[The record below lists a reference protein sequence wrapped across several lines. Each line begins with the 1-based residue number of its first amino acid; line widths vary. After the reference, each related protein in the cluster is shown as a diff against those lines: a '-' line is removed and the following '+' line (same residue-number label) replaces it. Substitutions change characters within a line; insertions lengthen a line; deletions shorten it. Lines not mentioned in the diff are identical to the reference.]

1 MATVERAAGSV
12 EAMRNVLS
20 YLVAERHR
28 LREHSADAFELDAN
42 LKAIVAIRSRL
53 THALVESESP
63 PEGPADTC

>member
-28 LREHSADAFELDAN
+28 LRAQGADAVELDAN
-42 LKAIVAIRSRL
+42 LKAIAAIRSRL
-53 THALVESESP
+53 THALLESGSL

>member
-20 YLVAERHR
+20 YLVAERHQ
-28 LREHSADAFELDAN
+28 LRAHSADAVELDAN
-42 LKAIVAIRSRL
+42 LKAIAAIRSRL
-53 THALVESESP
+53 THALVESGSL